1 MEPSYPKKSAF
12 PGWKPSREG
21 WGGDNGML
29 LKNPKSFQPHPSAP
43 SRGNRGVYRARTY
56 LRKPWRCGGEVR
68 SGIPAGKAPGSGREF
83 RAALPMDAGFNP
95 ALPGER
101 REPRS
106 PFVRE
111 AQPGKDG
118 KTGKKKFRFHP
129 KKGLERVAPP
139 GTGILG

>member
-1 MEPSYPKKSAF
+1 MEPFYPKNPLF
-12 PGWKPSREG
+12 PVGNPPARDA
-21 WGGDNGML
+21 GDNGML
-29 LKNPKSFQPHPSAP
+29 LKKSQIIPAP
-43 SRGNRGVYRARTY
+43 SRGNRGIYRAGTY
-56 LRKPWRCGGEVR
+56 LRKPWRCGGEMR

-111 AQPGKDG
+111 AEPGKDG
-118 KTGKKKFRFHP
+118 KTGKKIF
-129 KKGLERVAPP
+129 
-139 GTGILG
+139 

>member
-1 MEPSYPKKSAF
+1 MWNPLIPKNPLF
-12 PGWKPSREG
+12 PVGNPPTRD
-21 WGGDNGML
+21 GGDNGML

-118 KTGKKKFRFHP
+118 KTGKKK
-129 KKGLERVAPP
+129 
-139 GTGILG
+139 I